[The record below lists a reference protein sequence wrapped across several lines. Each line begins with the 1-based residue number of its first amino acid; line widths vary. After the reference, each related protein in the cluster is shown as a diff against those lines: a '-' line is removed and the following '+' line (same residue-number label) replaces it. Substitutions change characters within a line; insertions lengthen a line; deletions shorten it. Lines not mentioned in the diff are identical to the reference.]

1 MLGRKYTTTP
11 TNSKASLSTLASAIL
26 ELERDVLAPPKFADF
41 EGWQRHAKALLEAE
55 ESSLQRANAPAIQ
68 RAETLL
74 HVLSRSR
81 ADAHLHIEYK
91 ADAKCGVRCAPVS
104 YLPVVFSND
113 DACSGLDAAAAFA
126 APFVTENKPP
136 PPCPFVSNF
145 VARGAAAAPS
155 SIGLGDALLEV
166 NGTPVA
172 RYLEL
177 MRPHLLTS
185 TAGRALVDLAT
196 SITIRRPDFGQAP
209 ELYGVGDT
217 IELTLRSRATGH
229 RYRATVRY
237 APGAALSAPAASW
250 ARPPPHAPPD
260 GTIRDKSELLAK
272 LFAIAAPGGAAA
284 RNYSRFAPLLTT
296 PSFTLHAPID
306 RARRDVVLLS
316 VRGFK
321 RHLAIA
327 DDFDA
332 LGAKLRR
339 DASLGWVRT
348 ASVVVDL
355 TAARGGTHAYVML
368 AHLVRRAFVPTRAHV
383 PVPPRGTLRGD
394 LVRAELQ
401 RHASSRRLSEPTR
414 AWYAREVLPR
424 LLRGMG
430 NGGGAFANG
439 SLFVHPKELD
449 GLRTDAARARLLE
462 AGVVDPAGVVADG
475 GGGALNACGAPLALL
490 VGPLCRSQN
499 DQLAAMVADNRLGVL
514 VGRPTGASSNA
525 LDGELGIAALAARLP
540 PSRTGDDDGAFARI
554 AGWRDAL
561 PDAVQAL
568 KWPFTLSATVRP
580 NGEALEANAVLPDRY
595 VPLTADN
602 YARYSDVLVETAV
615 EALGLPELG
624 RAGVERTCR
633 W

>member
-1 MLGRKYTTTP
+1 M
-11 TNSKASLSTLASAIL
+11 
-26 ELERDVLAPPKFADF
+26 
-41 EGWQRHAKALLEAE
+41 
-55 ESSLQRANAPAIQ
+55 
-68 RAETLL
+68 
-74 HVLSRSR
+74 
-81 ADAHLHIEYK
+81 
-91 ADAKCGVRCAPVS
+91 
-104 YLPVVFSND
+104 
-113 DACSGLDAAAAFA
+113 
-126 APFVTENKPP
+126 
-136 PPCPFVSNF
+136 
-145 VARGAAAAPS
+145 
-155 SIGLGDALLEV
+155 
-166 NGTPVA
+166 
-172 RYLEL
+172 
-177 MRPHLLTS
+177 
-185 TAGRALVDLAT
+185 
-196 SITIRRPDFGQAP
+196 
-209 ELYGVGDT
+209 
-217 IELTLRSRATGH
+217 
-229 RYRATVRY
+229 
-237 APGAALSAPAASW
+237 
-250 ARPPPHAPPD
+250 
-260 GTIRDKSELLAK
+260 
-272 LFAIAAPGGAAA
+272 
-284 RNYSRFAPLLTT
+284 
-296 PSFTLHAPID
+296 
-306 RARRDVVLLS
+306 
-316 VRGFK
+316 
-321 RHLAIA
+321 
-327 DDFDA
+327 
-332 LGAKLRR
+332 
-339 DASLGWVRT
+339 RT

-424 LLRGMG
+424 LVRGMG

-475 GGGALNACGAPLALL
+475 GALNACGAPLALL

-499 DQLAAMVADNRLGVL
+499 DQLAAMVADNRLGKL

-540 PSRTGDDDGAFARI
+540 PARAGGDDGAFAQI

-602 YARYSDVLVETAV
+602 YARYSDVLVESGGGGAR
-615 EALGLPELG
+615 AARA
-624 RAGVERTCR
+624 RAGGGGADLCVDQGYVYSSTR
-633 W
+633 